1 MTECS
6 ESYDDDSIAAN
17 HNPLP
22 LSQRLPQQHPH
33 ELELAPAT
41 SDTIRHPTATTARP
55 NATIVMMATSTTA
68 ALPTLPTTEIPASF
82 VCPITGRLMEDPVM
96 DSCGHTYERRAILAY
111 MKQCRQLESDCRC
124 PYSQK
129 PLTVRDL
136 IPNHALGERIDKWR
150 WQQEFNCSQF
160 LGAVHDDLSGR
171 SRFVD
176 VELQGQASFD
186 ENQQQRRQQ
195 AAHVAK
201 TNGDD
206 ESDDDAGEDVRNQH
220 NSRRRGPLY
229 WGRRRRAR
237 HQREKRYAPVSQ
249 QQQPSSCAL
258 SLSSSSGST
267 RSSDD
272 AGTSTFR
279 TTKNSAS
286 AAGAPVSEWHP
297 ELLHVLPQ
305 ELHVLSFVQERSQ
318 RERQKNLRERRTKCV
333 ARGAS
338 LLVVVTLLA
347 GAGLGLMLLVDQYRS
362 WSTDPD
368 GSSEGEPSSKERDE
382 WREANT
388 TTATDPPA
396 HLMYERI

>member
-6 ESYDDDSIAAN
+6 ESYDNNSIAAN
-17 HNPLP
+17 NNSSPP
-22 LSQRLPQQHPH
+22 LSQRLPQHTQ

-41 SDTIRHPTATTARP
+41 SDTVRHSTTTVTMAATTTPA
-55 NATIVMMATSTTA
+55 ATLTA
-68 ALPTLPTTEIPASF
+68 ELPASF

-111 MKQCRQLESDCRC
+111 MKQCRQRDSDCRC

-129 PLTVRDL
+129 PLTVHDL
-136 IPNHALGERIDKWR
+136 IPNHKLGERIDKWR
-150 WQQEFNCSQF
+150 WQHEFNCSQ
-160 LGAVHDDLSGR
+160 LLDGLHDDPSGR
-171 SRFVD
+171 RFVD

-186 ENQQQRRQQ
+186 ENQQQPRQK

-206 ESDDDAGEDVRNQH
+206 ESEDDAEEDVRNCH
-220 NSRRRGPLY
+220 KSRNRGPRY
-229 WGRRRRAR
+229 WGQRRRAR
-237 HQREKRYAPVSQ
+237 HQRQKRYAPVSQ
-249 QQQPSSCAL
+249 QQPSCA
-258 SLSSSSGST
+258 LSSSSGST

-272 AGTSTFR
+272 AGTPSFR
-279 TTKNSAS
+279 APKSSAS
-286 AAGAPVSEWHP
+286 SAAGAGAPVSEWHP

-338 LLVVVTLLA
+338 LVVVLALLA
-347 GAGLGLMLLVDQYRS
+347 GAGLGLMLLVDVVEH
-362 WSTDPD
+362 
-368 GSSEGEPSSKERDE
+368 GS
-382 WREANT
+382 
-388 TTATDPPA
+388 
-396 HLMYERI
+396 